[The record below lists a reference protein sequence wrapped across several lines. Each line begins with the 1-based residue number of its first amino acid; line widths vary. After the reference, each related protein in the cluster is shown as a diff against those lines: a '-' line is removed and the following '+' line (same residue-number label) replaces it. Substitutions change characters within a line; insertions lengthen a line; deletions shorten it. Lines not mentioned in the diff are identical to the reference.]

1 MTVVMQLCNWIEDS
15 GSEAICTDAAD
26 DMVCFAQGL
35 VVWCLVSFLLPPF
48 IYLTLD
54 VCIMYPLLFKEQG
67 PQSDPLQKEP
77 SAAAQQEPGVSV
89 WKELMLLSEHIGSC
103 SYKKSL

>member
-54 VCIMYPLLFKEQG
+54 VSIVYPLLFKEQG
-67 PQSDPLQKEP
+67 HQKEP
-77 SAAAQQEPGVSV
+77 SAAAQQEPSVSV
-89 WKELMLLSEHIGSC
+89 RKELMLLSEHIGSC